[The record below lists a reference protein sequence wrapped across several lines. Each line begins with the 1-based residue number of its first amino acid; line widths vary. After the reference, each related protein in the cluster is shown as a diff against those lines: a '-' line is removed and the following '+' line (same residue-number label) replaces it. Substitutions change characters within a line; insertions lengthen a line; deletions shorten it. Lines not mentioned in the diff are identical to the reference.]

1 MTITLKMTEKQL
13 EEKIT
18 TIVKKVLADMPAQ
31 PNMTDEERDEWITE
45 FKKIMRE

>member
-31 PNMTDEERDEWITE
+31 PNMTRPELDAKVKELTEESN
-45 FKKIMRE
+45 

>member
-18 TIVKKVLADMPAQ
+18 TIVKKVLDEMPQ
-31 PNMTDEERDEWITE
+31 TNMTRPELDAKVKELVEESN
-45 FKKIMRE
+45 